1 MSGKVFNV
9 FDECTSRCV
18 HLSPQEKEYTSS
30 SRGDSKMYTSGSISN
45 SERMPTETNGSGA
58 ISKIRISVKS
68 DTVKHLETFR
78 IISSE
83 MLISFLI
90 LS

>member
-1 MSGKVFNV
+1 
-9 FDECTSRCV
+9 
-18 HLSPQEKEYTSS
+18 
-30 SRGDSKMYTSGSISN
+30 MYTSGSISN